1 MIPDKLIP
9 LLVKFIQAEKNNI
22 PFSMLE
28 KDLLNTNQYNS
39 HELISAYLLF
49 QEKIKKNKTKKK
61 KKVFRVYSE
70 DEKLLLGEENIE
82 YLYELK
88 KYNLLTDDDIEYLI
102 EKIETE
108 KFPPLNTTL
117 INNYVFFSLFED
129 KELSFNDI
137 LNFYTNPNQTIN

>member
-22 PFSMLE
+22 PFSLLE
-28 KDLLNTNQYNS
+28 KDLLNTNQYSS
-39 HELISAYLLF
+39 HELVSAYLLF
-49 QEKIKKNKTKKK
+49 QEKIKKNKGKKK
-61 KKVFRVYSE
+61 KKVFRVFSD

-82 YLYELK
+82 YLHELK